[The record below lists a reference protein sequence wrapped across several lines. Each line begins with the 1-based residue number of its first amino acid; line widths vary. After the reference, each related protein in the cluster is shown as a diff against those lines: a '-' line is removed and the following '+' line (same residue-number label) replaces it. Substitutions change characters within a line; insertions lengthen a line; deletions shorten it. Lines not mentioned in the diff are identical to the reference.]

1 MNQKSNPNIEAFQ
14 NDVVSNGGYQY
25 TTNAPLSSQMANER
39 LTKAT
44 IDSANFIGANLI
56 DIGCGDGTYTFE
68 LLSRGNAKSV
78 VGIDPATDA
87 INLANK
93 KTGLRNATFIPASA
107 YDLPY
112 PNQTFY
118 FAILR
123 GVLHHLEFPEKAI
136 KEALRVSKEIIVIEP
151 NGFNPVL
158 KLIEK
163 NSSYHKAHDEKSY
176 TSWKL
181 FQWVRAGNGKV
192 ENFSFVGLV
201 PFFSPNWMAKICK
214 LFEPVVESFPILR
227 RICCAVCVF
236 KAKSYHES
244 KTQVKDV
251 A

>member
-1 MNQKSNPNIEAFQ
+1 M
-14 NDVVSNGGYQY
+14 
-25 TTNAPLSSQMANER
+25 
-39 LTKAT
+39 
-44 IDSANFIGANLI
+44 I
-56 DIGCGDGTYTFE
+56 DIYIKSDENYT
-68 LLSRGNAKSV
+68 N
-78 VGIDPATDA
+78 
-87 INLANK
+87 
-93 KTGLRNATFIPASA
+93 
-107 YDLPY
+107 
-112 PNQTFY
+112 
-118 FAILR
+118 
-123 GVLHHLEFPEKAI
+123 
-136 KEALRVSKEIIVIEP
+136 IVKYI
-151 NGFNPVL
+151 L

>member
-1 MNQKSNPNIEAFQ
+1 MDFKSNPNIEAFQ
-14 NDVVSNGGYQY
+14 EDVVTNGGYQY
-25 TTNAPLSSQMANER
+25 TTNAPLSSQFANER

-44 IDSANFIGANLI
+44 LDSANLNGANLI

-68 LLSRGNAKSV
+68 LLSRGGAKSI

-87 INLANK
+87 INLASK
-93 KTGLRNATFIPASA
+93 KSESKNAIFIAASA
-107 YDLPY
+107 YELPY
-112 PNQTFY
+112 PDQSFD

-163 NSSYHKAHDEKSY
+163 NSSYHKAHDEKSF

-181 FQWVRAGNGKV
+181 FKWVNEGNGKIQRYQ
-192 ENFSFVGLV
+192 FVGLV
-201 PFFSPNWMAKICK
+201 PFFCPKWMAIICK
-214 LFEPVVESFPILR
+214 SLEPLVESFPILR

-236 KAKSYHES
+236 RAKNMQQAKIQFKE
-244 KTQVKDV
+244 V